1 MARSLGL
8 GDATW
13 ALLILDKAVL
23 VDDVD
28 DDDDVDVGTE
38 AAGDDVAA
46 CAKGCEESK
55 LHAESVTTTSSTCR
69 RK

>member
-23 VDDVD
+23 VDD
-28 DDDDVDVGTE
+28 DDVDVGTE
-38 AAGDDVAA
+38 AAADDVAA

-55 LHAESVTTTSSTCR
+55 LHDESVATTSSTCR